1 MPRTK
6 QSLRRRAK
14 SHRKQVMKLRLRKN
28 RLKGQRKRSRSRPH
42 RRQGP
47 AKAQKRM

>member
-6 QSLRRRAK
+6 QSLRKRAK
-14 SHRKQVMKLRLRKN
+14 THRVQVLKLRLRKN

-47 AKAQKRM
+47 ARAPKRF